1 MNEIVIV
8 PSEKYF
14 HNEAFKNY
22 LKVPDFDILYEEDL
36 EPSWEIR
43 SKRLIAFKHAL
54 EGKLKAVATLRA
66 LLHFIIPPQELER
79 NIFNLKIGDEFKL
92 TDKDFTKMGY
102 KRVFNVREGG
112 TFAIRGEIIDFI
124 GPDNIPYRIELYD
137 NLIEEIRQFDVNTQK
152 SVKKL
157 EYALLMPA
165 REYLTDEDD
174 KVSVYSGRYVSS
186 TILDYNVRLYVVER
200 QKTIEN
206 FVNLEREILKAI
218 ESNERKLE
226 YRNNVLFSYVDLISK
241 AENIEISLGLET
253 HEIEEPQSLELAGL
267 ITEEEL
273 QPGDIVVHKKYGI
286 AQFVEI
292 KKVETAGKIKEFLL
306 LRFSDSFLYVPIER
320 IDLVDKY
327 VGESS
332 AVKLD
337 SLKKNTWIKRVNKV
351 RKNIEEI
358 VKDLVLIHHARQYVN
373 GVILEGNEELEKE
386 FADTFEYI
394 ETEDQ
399 IKAIEEV
406 FEDLRSTKPM
416 DRLLVGDSGYG
427 KTEVAIRAL
436 FRTVVSGKQGVLL
449 APTTILA
456 QQHYENIK
464 KRMEPFGVR
473 VALLNR
479 LSTDKEKKEMLENVK
494 NGKIDILVGTHSIL
508 NNVVFADLG
517 LVVID
522 EEQRFGVEQKEK
534 LKKLRVNVNVLSMSA
549 TPIPRTLNM
558 AFSKL
563 KDLSEIKTPPF
574 GRKEIQVNILPYN
587 ENTIKI
593 AIIREVNRGGQVLYV
608 HNRVNTLPKVY
619 ERLKELVPEIKI
631 GIVHGQESKRE
642 LKRNVELFYKGE
654 LDLLLATT
662 VIESGID
669 VPKANTIIVDDAHRY
684 GLAQLYQLR
693 GRVGRSDKLA
703 FAYFLYPKSANSKVI
718 ERLWT
723 IKKYVGPGSGMK
735 IAMADMEIRGVG
747 SVFGLEQ
754 HGNINDVGLNYYLEM
769 LDDVLAQ
776 VTNSEKIKSKLDVE
790 LEGITESIYIPEE
803 YIFDPFERLRFY
815 RRIAAEVEPEKLVE
829 IMNEMQDRF
838 GKLPKSVL
846 NLFKYAVFRI
856 ALSRYGVKRLRL
868 SDINFVV
875 EFEKGKFHKFTEKY
889 TYNEKDNVFIFYA
902 DVESF
907 VNELVGEISED
918 IWVRNGN
925 LW

>member
-1 MNEIVIV
+1 MNEIIIV

-14 HNEAFKNY
+14 HNEEFKNY
-22 LKVPDFDILYEEDL
+22 LKIPDFDILYEEDL
-36 EPSWEIR
+36 EPSWDIR
-43 SKRLIAFKHAL
+43 IKRLIALKYAL
-54 EGKLKAVATLRA
+54 EDKLKAVSTLRA
-66 LLHFIIPPQELER
+66 LLHFLISPEELR
-79 NIFNLKIGDEFKL
+79 KDIFTFKVGDEFNL
-92 TDKDFTKMGY
+92 TDKDFSKIGY

-157 EYALLMPA
+157 ENALLMPA
-165 REYLTDEDD
+165 REYLNDEDSS
-174 KVSVYSGRYVSS
+174 VSVYSGRFVQS
-186 TILDYNVRLYVVER
+186 TILDYNVKLYIVER

-218 ESNERKLE
+218 ESNDQKLE
-226 YRNNVLFSYVDLISK
+226 YRKYVLFNYVDLISK
-241 AENIEISLGLET
+241 AENIEISLGTEI
-253 HEIEEPQSLELAGL
+253 HNIEEPQSLELAGL
-267 ITEEEL
+267 ISEEEL

-286 AQFVEI
+286 AQFIEI

-306 LRFSDSFLYVPIER
+306 LKFSDSFLYVPIER

-337 SLKKNTWIKRVNKV
+337 SLKKNNWIKRVNKV
-351 RKNIEEI
+351 RKNLEEL
-358 VKDLVLIHHARQYVN
+358 VKELVLIHHARQYVN
-373 GVILEGNEELEKE
+373 GIVLEGNEELEKE
-386 FADTFEYI
+386 FAETFEYI

-399 IKAIEEV
+399 LKAIEEI

-436 FRTVVSGKQGVLL
+436 FKAVVSGKQGALL
-449 APTTILA
+449 APTTVLA

-464 KRMEPFGVR
+464 KRMESFGVR

-479 LSTDKEKKEMLENVK
+479 LSTDREKRGILEDIK
-494 NGKIDILVGTHSIL
+494 SGKIDILVGTHSIL
-508 NNVVFADLG
+508 NNVIFADLG

-534 LKKLRVNVNVLSMSA
+534 LKKLRLNVNVLSMSA

-593 AIIREVNRGGQVLYV
+593 AIIREINRGGQVLYV

-631 GIVHGQESKRE
+631 GIVHGQQNKRE
-642 LKRNVELFYKGE
+642 LKKNVELFYKGE

-669 VPKANTIIVDDAHRY
+669 VPNANTIIVDDAHRY

-703 FAYFLYPKSANSKVI
+703 FSYFLYPKNANSKVI

-723 IKKYVGPGSGMK
+723 IKKYVGPGSGIK

-747 SVFGLEQ
+747 SIFGLEQ

-769 LDDVLAQ
+769 LDDILSN
-776 VTNSEKIKSKLDVE
+776 VTNSEKIRSKIDVE
-790 LEGITESIYIPEE
+790 LEGISESVYIPEE

-829 IMNEMQDRF
+829 IMDEIQDRF
-838 GKLPKSVL
+838 GKLPKSVI
-846 NLFKYAVFRI
+846 NLFKYSAFRI
-856 ALSRYGVKRLRL
+856 ALSRYAVKRIRL
-868 SDINFVV
+868 GELNFVV
-875 EFEKGKFHKFTEKY
+875 EFEKGKFHKFSEKY
-889 TYNEKDNVFIFYA
+889 TYNEKENVFIFYK
-902 DVESF
+902 DTESF
-907 VNELVGEISED
+907 INELVGEISED
-918 IWVRNGN
+918 IWLRSGN
-925 LW
+925 LR